1 VANFQN
7 LARVPG
13 QIEKGVVTATELLT
27 NPVLRNN
34 LTTFL
39 QALPQML
46 MPAAKKPVTYR
57 QGSLV
62 TKTGKAHDFTGGRT
76 PFIGSEEIV
85 PQARPRVSVVGT
97 RRAPEGQRQMEIFQD
112 IPLARPTTIT
122 RVPENLR
129 PAPEPQFPAPYRSSS
144 IRPAQITSKPAPEPQ
159 FPAPGRQ
166 LPTSLETFSQLQAR
180 DPGTASSMLQLADR
194 ASSYYG
200 VPREEVLRGMMG
212 GEGTNYLARLEGAGP
227 GALVRSPEAAIAQQD
242 LRSLSSRFGGGA
254 GEVPPTTTANVP
266 GGRLMQS
273 PGGELAN
280 KNVLI
285 PDNKFYID
293 VESRTVSPDLLNAVG
308 GVRTGNLGAL
318 AAVLGGGAAAGLAVG
333 SRFNQ
338 GEPSLGETTTAA
350 PPEPNVPASKT
361 SVYDDRLYSTPLP
374 ENYRGDSSYLDPS
387 AGPVKIM
394 GGGARDSAVREQIQQ
409 YARGQGTQNTRASK
423 PSALQAQYAQESLKA
438 RANIGEIINELGYN
452 APDKAPLRQWAVQN
466 PALAMRLF
474 EQQQV
479 AAAKASNLQLRD
491 SLPSP
496 GELAPTGVSQQSP
509 GNVQGSMINAPLGSD
524 LANNATA
531 NSYYGAESAVTPSQG
546 AYELSDA
553 TQFMQQPTLMTDRQ
567 FLDQAP
573 ARENDTAKISDD
585 MLRRAMELKLS
596 QFQTGSIIGG

>member
-1 VANFQN
+1 VNPQNVAR
-7 LARVPG
+7 LLSGAG
-13 QIEKGVVTATELLT
+13 QEAT
-27 NPVLRNN
+27 NVLRIFGKG
-34 LTTFL
+34 LIESGIL
-39 QALPQML
+39 K
-46 MPAAKKPVTYR
+46 PAENFR
-57 QGSLV
+57 QGSLL
-62 TKTGKAHDFTGGRT
+62 TKAGNAQNFRKGQ
-76 PFIGSEEIV
+76 PFITSEELV
-85 PQARPRVSVVGT
+85 NQARPRVSVVGT
-97 RRAPEGQRQMEIFQD
+97 RPQPEGQMSLSD

-122 RVPENLR
+122 RAPENFR
-129 PAPEPQFPAPYRSSS
+129 PAPEPQFPAPYRSSG

-254 GEVPPTTTANVP
+254 GEVPPTTAANVP

-285 PDNKFYID
+285 PDNNFYID

-374 ENYRGDSSYLDPS
+374 ENYRGDSPYLDPS

-409 YARGQGTQNTRASK
+409 YARGQGTQDTRASK

-474 EQQQV
+474 EQQQ
-479 AAAKASNLQLRD
+479 ATAAKASNLQLRD
-491 SLPSP
+491 SFPSP
-496 GELAPTGVSQQSP
+496 SDLAPADVSQQSP
-509 GNVQGSMINAPLGSD
+509 GNVQGSMINASLGSN

-531 NSYYGAESAVTPSQG
+531 NSHFKAESAVAPSQG
-546 AYELSDA
+546 ADELTNA
-553 TQFMQQPTLMTDRQ
+553 TQAMEQPTLMTDRQ

-573 ARENDTAKISDD
+573 AREYDTAKISDA
-585 MLRRAMELKLS
+585 MLRRAMELKMG

>member
-1 VANFQN
+1 MPEGVPMN
-7 LARVPG
+7 LRPSPTPAW
-13 QIEKGVVTATELLT
+13 
-27 NPVLRNN
+27 
-34 LTTFL
+34 TT
-39 QALPQML
+39 
-46 MPAAKKPVTYR
+46 
-57 QGSLV
+57 SN
-62 TKTGKAHDFTGGRT
+62 
-76 PFIGSEEIV
+76 PFIG
-85 PQARPRVSVVGT
+85 P
-97 RRAPEGQRQMEIFQD
+97 
-112 IPLARPTTIT
+112 
-122 RVPENLR
+122 
-129 PAPEPQFPAPYRSSS
+129 
-144 IRPAQITSKPAPEPQ
+144 
-159 FPAPGRQ
+159 
-166 LPTSLETFSQLQAR
+166 LETAAQLGSR
-180 DPGTASSMLQLADR
+180 DPGTLASIDNLATQLSD
-194 ASSYYG
+194 STG
-200 VPREEVLRGMMG
+200 VPFETVRNGLISRNSQAFMNKLQG
-212 GEGTNYLARLEGAGP
+212 GVAEIGRP
-227 GALVRSPEAAIAQQD
+227 VDALDEAARI
-242 LRSLSSRFGGGA
+242 RGSRVGTRPSSLNFVPETAAPDINAGA
-254 GEVPPTTTANVP
+254 
-266 GGRLMQS
+266 M
-273 PGGELAN
+273 
-280 KNVLI
+280 
-285 PDNKFYID
+285 
-293 VESRTVSPDLLNAVG
+293 G
-308 GVRTGNLGAL
+308 GVRVGNLGAL
-318 AAVLGGGAAAGLAVG
+318 AALLGGGAAAGLAVG

-409 YARGQGTQNTRASK
+409 YARGQGTQDTRASK

-553 TQFMQQPTLMTDRQ
+553 TQSMQQPTLMTNRQ

-573 ARENDTAKISDD
+573 AREYDTAKISDD

-596 QFQTGSIIGG
+596 QFQTGSVIGG

>member
-1 VANFQN
+1 VNPQNVAR
-7 LARVPG
+7 LLSGAG
-13 QIEKGVVTATELLT
+13 QEAT
-27 NPVLRNN
+27 NVLRIFGKG
-34 LTTFL
+34 LIESGIL
-39 QALPQML
+39 K
-46 MPAAKKPVTYR
+46 PAENFR
-57 QGSLV
+57 QGSLL
-62 TKTGKAHDFTGGRT
+62 TKAGNAQNFRKGQ
-76 PFIGSEEIV
+76 PFITSEELV
-85 PQARPRVSVVGT
+85 NQARPRVSVVGT
-97 RRAPEGQRQMEIFQD
+97 RPQPEGQMSLSD

-122 RVPENLR
+122 RAPENFR
-129 PAPEPQFPAPYRSSS
+129 PAPEPQFPAPYRSSG

-285 PDNKFYID
+285 PDNNFYID

-409 YARGQGTQNTRASK
+409 YARGQGTQDTRASK

-474 EQQQV
+474 EQQQ
-479 AAAKASNLQLRD
+479 ATAAKASNLQLRD
-491 SLPSP
+491 SFPSP
-496 GELAPTGVSQQSP
+496 SDLAPADVSQQSP
-509 GNVQGSMINAPLGSD
+509 GNVQGSMINASLGSN
-524 LANNATA
+524 LANNAIA
-531 NSYYGAESAVTPSQG
+531 NSHFKAESAVAPSQG
-546 AYELSDA
+546 ADELTNA
-553 TQFMQQPTLMTDRQ
+553 TQPMEQPTLMTDRQ

-573 ARENDTAKISDD
+573 AREYDTAKISDA
-585 MLRRAMELKLS
+585 MLRRAMELKMG

>member
-1 VANFQN
+1 MNPQN
-7 LARVPG
+7 VQRLLPG
-13 QIEKGVVTATELLT
+13 TGKGLED
-27 NPVLRNN
+27 VLRIIG
-34 LTTFL
+34 TFGH
-39 QALPQML
+39 ALVESGML
-46 MPAAKKPVTYR
+46 KGTKSPTTYR
-57 QGSLV
+57 QGSLF
-62 TKTGKAHDFTGGRT
+62 TKPKAGNALGNTQNFTGNRT
-76 PFIGSEEIV
+76 PFIRSEEIV
-85 PQARPRVSVVGT
+85 PPARLRVSVGGT
-97 RRAPEGQRQMEIFQD
+97 RPARPEGQRQMEIFQD
-112 IPLARPTTIT
+112 IPLARSGTIK
-122 RVPENLR
+122 RAPETLR
-129 PAPEPQFPAPYRSSS
+129 PAPEPQFS
-144 IRPAQITSKPAPEPQ
+144 
-159 FPAPGRQ
+159 FPRRQ
-166 LPTSLETFSQLQAR
+166 LPASLETFSQLQAR

-242 LRSLSSRFGGGA
+242 LRSLSSRFGGGN

-285 PDNKFYID
+285 PDNNFYID
-293 VESRTVSPDLLNAVG
+293 VESRTISPDLLNAVG

-318 AAVLGGGAAAGLAVG
+318 AAVLGGGAAAGLAIG

-409 YARGQGTQNTRASK
+409 YARGQGTQDTRASK

-474 EQQQV
+474 EQQQ
-479 AAAKASNLQLRD
+479 ATAAKASNLQLRD
-491 SLPSP
+491 SFPSP
-496 GELAPTGVSQQSP
+496 SDLAPADVSQQSP
-509 GNVQGSMINAPLGSD
+509 GNVQGSMINASLGSN

-531 NSYYGAESAVTPSQG
+531 NSHFTAESAVAPSQG
-546 AYELSDA
+546 ADELTNA
-553 TQFMQQPTLMTDRQ
+553 TQPMEQPTLMTDRQ
-567 FLDQAP
+567 YMDQAL
-573 ARENDTAKISDD
+573 AREYDTAKISDA

-596 QFQTGSIIGG
+596 PFKTDSIIGG

>member
-1 VANFQN
+1 
-7 LARVPG
+7 
-13 QIEKGVVTATELLT
+13 
-27 NPVLRNN
+27 
-34 LTTFL
+34 
-39 QALPQML
+39 ML
-46 MPAAKKPVTYR
+46 MPAAENPATYR
-57 QGSLV
+57 QGSLL
-62 TKTGKAHDFTGGRT
+62 TKTGNAQNFRGARQ
-76 PFIGSEEIV
+76 PFISSEEIV

-97 RRAPEGQRQMEIFQD
+97 RRAQPEGQRQMEIFQD
-112 IPLARPTTIT
+112 IPLARPTTTT

-129 PAPEPQFPAPYRSSS
+129 PAPEPQFS
-144 IRPAQITSKPAPEPQ
+144 
-159 FPAPGRQ
+159 FPRRQ

-242 LRSLSSRFGGGA
+242 LRSLSSRFGGGG
-254 GEVPPTTTANVP
+254 GEVPPTTAANVP

-285 PDNKFYID
+285 PDNNFYID

-374 ENYRGDSSYLDPS
+374 ENYREDSSYLDPS

-409 YARGQGTQNTRASK
+409 YARGQGTQDTRASK

-474 EQQQV
+474 EQQQ
-479 AAAKASNLQLRD
+479 ATAAKASNLQLRD
-491 SLPSP
+491 SFPSP
-496 GELAPTGVSQQSP
+496 SDLAPADVSQQSL
-509 GNVQGSMINAPLGSD
+509 GNVQGSMINASLGSN

-531 NSYYGAESAVTPSQG
+531 NSHFKAESAVAPSQG
-546 AYELSDA
+546 ADELTNA
-553 TQFMQQPTLMTDRQ
+553 TQPMEQPTLMTDRQ
-567 FLDQAP
+567 YMDQAP
-573 ARENDTAKISDD
+573 AREYDTAKISDA
-585 MLRRAMELKLS
+585 MLRRAMELKLG
-596 QFQTGSIIGG
+596 QFQTSSIIGG

>member
-1 VANFQN
+1 VNPQNVARF
-7 LARVPG
+7 LSGAG
-13 QIEKGVVTATELLT
+13 QDAT
-27 NPVLRNN
+27 NVLRIFGKG
-34 LTTFL
+34 LVESGILKPAEKFL
-39 QALPQML
+39 
-46 MPAAKKPVTYR
+46 
-57 QGSLV
+57 QGSLL
-62 TKTGKAHDFTGGRT
+62 TKPKAGNALGNAQDFTGNRT
-76 PFIGSEEIV
+76 PFIRSEEIAPR
-85 PQARPRVSVVGT
+85 PQPRPRVSVVGT
-97 RRAPEGQRQMEIFQD
+97 RRAQPEGQRQMEIFRD
-112 IPLARPTTIT
+112 IPLAHPTTTT

-129 PAPEPQFPAPYRSSS
+129 
-144 IRPAQITSKPAPEPQ
+144 PAPEPQ

-242 LRSLSSRFGGGA
+242 LRSLSSRFGGGG
-254 GEVPPTTTANVP
+254 GEVPPITAANVP

-285 PDNKFYID
+285 PDNNFYID

-374 ENYRGDSSYLDPS
+374 ENYRGDSPYLDPS

-409 YARGQGTQNTRASK
+409 YARGQGTQDTRASK

-474 EQQQV
+474 EQQQ
-479 AAAKASNLQLRD
+479 AATARASNLQLRD
-491 SLPSP
+491 SFPSP
-496 GELAPTGVSQQSP
+496 SDLAPADISEQSS
-509 GNVQGSMINAPLGSD
+509 GNVQGSMINSSLGSN
-524 LANNATA
+524 LANNAVA
-531 NSYYGAESAVTPSQG
+531 NSHYGAESAIAPSQG
-546 AYELSDA
+546 TSELYDS
-553 TQFMQQPTLMTDRQ
+553 TQPMEQPTLMTDRQ
-567 FLDQAP
+567 YMDQAP
-573 ARENDTAKISDD
+573 AREYDTAKISND
-585 MLRRAMELKLS
+585 MLRRAMELKLGN
-596 QFQTGSIIGG
+596 FPTGSIIGG

>member
-1 VANFQN
+1 MTNFQN

-13 QIEKGVVTATELLT
+13 QIEKGLVTASELVT
-27 NPVLRNN
+27 SPVLRRNI
-34 LTTFL
+34 TTFL
-39 QALPQML
+39 QALPHML
-46 MPAAKKPVTYR
+46 MPAAENPATYR
-57 QGSLV
+57 QGSLL
-62 TKTGKAHDFTGGRT
+62 TKTGNAQNFTGNRT
-76 PFIGSEEIV
+76 PFIRSEEIA
-85 PQARPRVSVVGT
+85 PKARLRVSVGGT
-97 RRAPEGQRQMEIFQD
+97 RPAQPEGQRQMEIFKD
-112 IPLARPTTIT
+112 IPLAHPTTTT

-129 PAPEPQFPAPYRSSS
+129 PAPEPQFS
-144 IRPAQITSKPAPEPQ
+144 
-159 FPAPGRQ
+159 FPRRQ

-242 LRSLSSRFGGGA
+242 LRSLSSRFGGGG
-254 GEVPPTTTANVP
+254 GEVPPTTAANVP

-285 PDNKFYID
+285 PDNNFYID

-318 AAVLGGGAAAGLAVG
+318 AAVLGGGAAAGLAIG

-374 ENYRGDSSYLDPS
+374 ENYREDSSYLDPS

-409 YARGQGTQNTRASK
+409 YARGQGTQDTRASK

-474 EQQQV
+474 EQQQ
-479 AAAKASNLQLRD
+479 ATAAKASNLQLRD
-491 SLPSP
+491 SFPSP
-496 GELAPTGVSQQSP
+496 SDLAPADVSQQSL
-509 GNVQGSMINAPLGSD
+509 GNVQGSMINASLGSN

-531 NSYYGAESAVTPSQG
+531 NSHFKAESAVAPSQG
-546 AYELSDA
+546 ADELTNA
-553 TQFMQQPTLMTDRQ
+553 TQPMEQPTLMTDRQ
-567 FLDQAP
+567 YMDQAP
-573 ARENDTAKISDD
+573 AREYDTAKISDA
-585 MLRRAMELKLS
+585 MLRRAMELKLG
-596 QFQTGSIIGG
+596 QFQTSSIIGG

>member
-1 VANFQN
+1 VNPQNVARF
-7 LARVPG
+7 LSGAG
-13 QIEKGVVTATELLT
+13 QEAT
-27 NPVLRNN
+27 NVLRIFGKG
-34 LTTFL
+34 LVESGIL
-39 QALPQML
+39 K
-46 MPAAKKPVTYR
+46 PAEDLR
-57 QGSLV
+57 QGSLL
-62 TKTGKAHDFTGGRT
+62 TKTGNAQNFRGARQ
-76 PFIGSEEIV
+76 PFISSEEIV
-85 PQARPRVSVVGT
+85 PQARPRVSVGGT
-97 RRAPEGQRQMEIFQD
+97 RRAQPEGQRQMEIFQD
-112 IPLARPTTIT
+112 IPLARPTTTT

-144 IRPAQITSKPAPEPQ
+144 IRPAQITSRPAPEPQ

-242 LRSLSSRFGGGA
+242 LRSLSSRFGGGG

-280 KNVLI
+280 KNVLV

-293 VESRTVSPDLLNAVG
+293 VESRTISPDLLNAVG

-333 SRFNQ
+333 SQLNR

-350 PPEPNVPASKT
+350 PPEPNVPASTT
-361 SVYDDRLYSTPLP
+361 SVSDGSLYSTPLP
-374 ENYRGDSSYLDPS
+374 DTYRDPS

-409 YARGQGTQNTRASK
+409 YARGQGTQDTRASK

-474 EQQQV
+474 EQQQ
-479 AAAKASNLQLRD
+479 AATAEANNLRNR
-491 SLPSP
+491 STLPTP
-496 GELAPTGVSQQSP
+496 GELANSGASQQSP
-509 GNVQGSMINAPLGSD
+509 GNVESSITNTSLGSN
-524 LANNATA
+524 LTNNAIA
-531 NSYYGAESAVTPSQG
+531 NSHFRAESAVAPSQG
-546 AYELSDA
+546 AYDLADA
-553 TQFMQQPTLMTDRQ
+553 TQAMVQPVLITDRHYM
-567 FLDQAP
+567 DQAP
-573 ARENDTAKISDD
+573 AREYDTAKISDD

>member
-1 VANFQN
+1 
-7 LARVPG
+7 
-13 QIEKGVVTATELLT
+13 
-27 NPVLRNN
+27 
-34 LTTFL
+34 
-39 QALPQML
+39 
-46 MPAAKKPVTYR
+46 
-57 QGSLV
+57 
-62 TKTGKAHDFTGGRT
+62 
-76 PFIGSEEIV
+76 
-85 PQARPRVSVVGT
+85 
-97 RRAPEGQRQMEIFQD
+97 
-112 IPLARPTTIT
+112 
-122 RVPENLR
+122 
-129 PAPEPQFPAPYRSSS
+129 
-144 IRPAQITSKPAPEPQ
+144 
-159 FPAPGRQ
+159 
-166 LPTSLETFSQLQAR
+166 
-180 DPGTASSMLQLADR
+180 
-194 ASSYYG
+194 
-200 VPREEVLRGMMG
+200 
-212 GEGTNYLARLEGAGP
+212 
-227 GALVRSPEAAIAQQD
+227 
-242 LRSLSSRFGGGA
+242 
-254 GEVPPTTTANVP
+254 
-266 GGRLMQS
+266 MQS

-409 YARGQGTQNTRASK
+409 YARGQGTQDTRASK

-553 TQFMQQPTLMTDRQ
+553 TQAMVQPTLMTNSQ

-573 ARENDTAKISDD
+573 AREYDTAKISDD

-596 QFQTGSIIGG
+596 QFQTGSVIGG

>member
-1 VANFQN
+1 VPPQN
-7 LARVPG
+7 LNNLLSIAG
-13 QIEKGVVTATELLT
+13 QEAA
-27 NPVLRNN
+27 NVLRIFGKG
-34 LTTFL
+34 LVESGIL
-39 QALPQML
+39 KQAENPT
-46 MPAAKKPVTYR
+46 TYR
-57 QGSLV
+57 QGSLL
-62 TKTGKAHDFTGGRT
+62 TKAGNAQNFRRGQ
-76 PFIGSEEIV
+76 PFITSEELV
-85 PQARPRVSVVGT
+85 NQARPRVSVVGT
-97 RRAPEGQRQMEIFQD
+97 RPQPEGQMSLSD

-122 RVPENLR
+122 RAPENFR

-285 PDNKFYID
+285 PDNNFYID
-293 VESRTVSPDLLNAVG
+293 VESRTVSPDLLNAIG
-308 GVRTGNLGAL
+308 GVLTGNLGAL

-387 AGPVKIM
+387 AGPV
-394 GGGARDSAVREQIQQ
+394 
-409 YARGQGTQNTRASK
+409 
-423 PSALQAQYAQESLKA
+423 
-438 RANIGEIINELGYN
+438 
-452 APDKAPLRQWAVQN
+452 
-466 PALAMRLF
+466 
-474 EQQQV
+474 
-479 AAAKASNLQLRD
+479 
-491 SLPSP
+491 
-496 GELAPTGVSQQSP
+496 
-509 GNVQGSMINAPLGSD
+509 
-524 LANNATA
+524 
-531 NSYYGAESAVTPSQG
+531 
-546 AYELSDA
+546 
-553 TQFMQQPTLMTDRQ
+553 
-567 FLDQAP
+567 
-573 ARENDTAKISDD
+573 
-585 MLRRAMELKLS
+585 
-596 QFQTGSIIGG
+596 

>member
-1 VANFQN
+1 MNPQNVARF
-7 LARVPG
+7 LSGAG
-13 QIEKGVVTATELLT
+13 QDAT
-27 NPVLRNN
+27 NVLRIFGQG
-34 LTTFL
+34 LVDSGIL
-39 QALPQML
+39 K
-46 MPAAKKPVTYR
+46 PAEKFF
-57 QGSLV
+57 QGSLL
-62 TKTGKAHDFTGGRT
+62 TKPKAGNALGKAQDFTGNRT
-76 PFIGSEEIV
+76 PFIRSEEIV

-97 RRAPEGQRQMEIFQD
+97 RRAQPEGQRQMEIFQD
-112 IPLARPTTIT
+112 IPLARPTTTT

-242 LRSLSSRFGGGA
+242 LRSLSSRFGGGG

-280 KNVLI
+280 KNVLV

-293 VESRTVSPDLLNAVG
+293 VESRTISPDLLNAVG

-333 SRFNQ
+333 SQLNR

-350 PPEPNVPASKT
+350 PPEPNVPAST
-361 SVYDDRLYSTPLP
+361 TPVSDGSLYSTPLP
-374 ENYRGDSSYLDPS
+374 DTYRDPS

-409 YARGQGTQNTRASK
+409 YARGQGTQDTRASK

-474 EQQQV
+474 EQQQ
-479 AAAKASNLQLRD
+479 ADTARASNLQLRD
-491 SLPSP
+491 SFPSP
-496 GELAPTGVSQQSP
+496 SDLAPADISQQSS
-509 GNVQGSMINAPLGSD
+509 GNVQGSMINSSLGSN
-524 LANNATA
+524 LANNAVA
-531 NSYYGAESAVTPSQG
+531 NSHYGAESAIAPSQG
-546 AYELSDA
+546 TSELYDS
-553 TQFMQQPTLMTDRQ
+553 TQPMEQPTLMTDRQ
-567 FLDQAP
+567 YMDQAP
-573 ARENDTAKISDD
+573 AREYDTAKISND
-585 MLRRAMELKLS
+585 MLRRAMELKLG

>member
-1 VANFQN
+1 VNPQNVAR
-7 LARVPG
+7 LLSGAG
-13 QIEKGVVTATELLT
+13 QEAT
-27 NPVLRNN
+27 NVLRIFGKG
-34 LTTFL
+34 LIESGIL
-39 QALPQML
+39 K
-46 MPAAKKPVTYR
+46 PAENFR
-57 QGSLV
+57 QGSLL
-62 TKTGKAHDFTGGRT
+62 TKAGNAQNFRKGQ
-76 PFIGSEEIV
+76 PFITSEELV
-85 PQARPRVSVVGT
+85 NQARPRVSVVGT
-97 RRAPEGQRQMEIFQD
+97 RPQPEGQMSLSD

-122 RVPENLR
+122 RAPENFR
-129 PAPEPQFPAPYRSSS
+129 PAPEPQFPAPYRSSG

-254 GEVPPTTTANVP
+254 GEVPPTTAANVP

-285 PDNKFYID
+285 PDNNFYID

-350 PPEPNVPASKT
+350 PSEPNVPASKT

-374 ENYRGDSSYLDPS
+374 ENYRGDSPYLDPS

-409 YARGQGTQNTRASK
+409 YARGQGTQDTRASK

-452 APDKAPLRQWAVQN
+452 ASDKAPLRQWAVQN

-474 EQQQV
+474 EQQQ
-479 AAAKASNLQLRD
+479 AATAEANNLRNR
-491 SLPSP
+491 STLPTP
-496 GELAPTGVSQQSP
+496 GELAESGFSQQSP
-509 GNVQGSMINAPLGSD
+509 GNVESSITNTSLGSN
-524 LANNATA
+524 LTNNAIA
-531 NSYYGAESAVTPSQG
+531 NSHFRAESAVAPSQG
-546 AYELSDA
+546 AYDLADA
-553 TQFMQQPTLMTDRQ
+553 TQAMVQPVLITDRQ
-567 FLDQAP
+567 LIEQAP
-573 ARENDTAKISDD
+573 AREYDTAKISDA
-585 MLRRAMELKLS
+585 MLRRAMELKMG

>member
-1 VANFQN
+1 VTNFQK
-7 LARVPG
+7 LAGVPG
-13 QIEKGVVTATELLT
+13 QIEKGVVTASELLT
-27 NPVLRNN
+27 NPVLRRNI
-34 LTTFL
+34 TTFL

-46 MPAAKKPVTYR
+46 MPAAENPATYR
-57 QGSLV
+57 QGSLL
-62 TKTGKAHDFTGGRT
+62 TKTGNAQNFRGARQ
-76 PFIGSEEIV
+76 PFIRSEEID
-85 PQARPRVSVVGT
+85 PKLRPRVSVGGT
-97 RRAPEGQRQMEIFQD
+97 RRAQPEGQRQMEIFQD
-112 IPLARPTTIT
+112 IPPALPIRTT

-129 PAPEPQFPAPYRSSS
+129 
-144 IRPAQITSKPAPEPQ
+144 PAPEPQ

-242 LRSLSSRFGGGA
+242 LRSLSSRFGGGG

-280 KNVLI
+280 KNVLV

-293 VESRTVSPDLLNAVG
+293 VESRTISPDLLNAVG

-333 SRFNQ
+333 SQLNR

-350 PPEPNVPASKT
+350 PPEPNVPASTT
-361 SVYDDRLYSTPLP
+361 SVSDGSLYSTPLP
-374 ENYRGDSSYLDPS
+374 DTYRDPS

-409 YARGQGTQNTRASK
+409 YARGQGTQDTRASK

-474 EQQQV
+474 EQQQ
-479 AAAKASNLQLRD
+479 ADTARASNLQLRD
-491 SLPSP
+491 SFPSP
-496 GELAPTGVSQQSP
+496 SDLAPADISQQSS
-509 GNVQGSMINAPLGSD
+509 GNVQGSMINSSLGSN
-524 LANNATA
+524 LANNAVA
-531 NSYYGAESAVTPSQG
+531 NSHYGAESAIAPSQG
-546 AYELSDA
+546 TSELYDS
-553 TQFMQQPTLMTDRQ
+553 TQPMEQPTLMTDRQ
-567 FLDQAP
+567 YMDQAP
-573 ARENDTAKISDD
+573 AREYDTAKISND
-585 MLRRAMELKLS
+585 MLRRAMELKLG

>member
-1 VANFQN
+1 VNPQNVARF
-7 LARVPG
+7 LSGAG
-13 QIEKGVVTATELLT
+13 QEAT
-27 NPVLRNN
+27 NVLRIFGKG
-34 LTTFL
+34 LVESGIL
-39 QALPQML
+39 K
-46 MPAAKKPVTYR
+46 PAEDLR
-57 QGSLV
+57 QGSLL
-62 TKTGKAHDFTGGRT
+62 TKTGNAQNFRGARQ
-76 PFIGSEEIV
+76 PFISSEEIV
-85 PQARPRVSVVGT
+85 PQARPRVSVGGT
-97 RRAPEGQRQMEIFQD
+97 RRAQPEGQRQMEIFQD
-112 IPLARPTTIT
+112 IPLARPTTTT

-144 IRPAQITSKPAPEPQ
+144 IRPAQITSRPAPEPQ

-242 LRSLSSRFGGGA
+242 LRSLSSRFGGGG
-254 GEVPPTTTANVP
+254 GEVPPTTAANVP

-285 PDNKFYID
+285 PDNNFYID
-293 VESRTVSPDLLNAVG
+293 VESRTISPDLLNAVG

-338 GEPSLGETTTAA
+338 GEPSLGETTTSG
-350 PPEPNVPASKT
+350 PPEPAVPASKT
-361 SVYDDRLYSTPLP
+361 SVYDDRMYSTPMP
-374 ENYRGDSSYLDPS
+374 DTYRDPS
-387 AGPVKIM
+387 AGPVKIT

-409 YARGQGTQNTRASK
+409 YARGQGTQDTRASA
-423 PSALQAQYAQESLKA
+423 PSALQAKYAQEGLKA

-479 AAAKASNLQLRD
+479 DIAKASNLQLRD
-491 SLPSP
+491 SFPSP
-496 GELAPTGVSQQSP
+496 SDLAPADVSQQSS
-509 GNVQGSMINAPLGSD
+509 GNVQGSMINASLGSN

-531 NSYYGAESAVTPSQG
+531 NSHFRAESAVAPSQG
-546 AYELSDA
+546 ADELTNA
-553 TQFMQQPTLMTDRQ
+553 TQPMEQPTLMTDRQ
-567 FLDQAP
+567 YMDQAP
-573 ARENDTAKISDD
+573 AREYDTAKISND
-585 MLRRAMELKLS
+585 MLRRAMELKMG
-596 QFQTGSIIGG
+596 QFPTGSIIGG

>member
-1 VANFQN
+1 MTNFQK
-7 LARVPG
+7 LAGVPG
-13 QIEKGVVTATELLT
+13 QIEKGVVTASELLT
-27 NPVLRNN
+27 NPVLRRNI
-34 LTTFL
+34 TTFL

-46 MPAAKKPVTYR
+46 MPAAENPATYR
-57 QGSLV
+57 QGSLL
-62 TKTGKAHDFTGGRT
+62 TKTGNAQNFRGARQ
-76 PFIGSEEIV
+76 PFIRSEEID
-85 PQARPRVSVVGT
+85 PKLRPRVSVGGT
-97 RRAPEGQRQMEIFQD
+97 RRAQPEGQRQMEIFQD
-112 IPLARPTTIT
+112 IPPALPIRTT

-129 PAPEPQFPAPYRSSS
+129 
-144 IRPAQITSKPAPEPQ
+144 PAPEPQ

-242 LRSLSSRFGGGA
+242 LRSLSSRFGGGG

-280 KNVLI
+280 KNVLV

-293 VESRTVSPDLLNAVG
+293 VESRTISPDLLNAVG

-333 SRFNQ
+333 SQLNR

-350 PPEPNVPASKT
+350 PPEPNVPASTT
-361 SVYDDRLYSTPLP
+361 SVSDGSLYSTPLP
-374 ENYRGDSSYLDPS
+374 DTYRDPS

-409 YARGQGTQNTRASK
+409 YARGQGTQDTRASK

-474 EQQQV
+474 EQQQ
-479 AAAKASNLQLRD
+479 ADTARASNLQLRD
-491 SLPSP
+491 SFPSP
-496 GELAPTGVSQQSP
+496 SDLAPADISQQSS
-509 GNVQGSMINAPLGSD
+509 GNVQGSMINSSLGSN
-524 LANNATA
+524 LANNAVA
-531 NSYYGAESAVTPSQG
+531 NSHYGAESAIAPSQG
-546 AYELSDA
+546 TSELYDS
-553 TQFMQQPTLMTDRQ
+553 TQPMEQPTLMTDRQ
-567 FLDQAP
+567 YMDQAP
-573 ARENDTAKISDD
+573 AREYDTAKISND
-585 MLRRAMELKLS
+585 MLRRAMELKLG